1 MKAWS
6 RYVAIGDSFTE
17 GLSDADP
24 EQPGRYR
31 GWADRLA
38 ALLAEQAG
46 EEFGYANLA
55 VRGRML
61 EDVVGPQLEAAL
73 ALGPDL
79 VSVVGGGNDI
89 LRPRADVDA
98 LAEQLEQAV
107 ARIRASGADVLL
119 ATPADPRGAPVIRY
133 TRGRYAIYTAHI
145 GSIARRHGA
154 HVIDQWG
161 MRALQ
166 DWRMWADDRLH
177 MTSEGHRRVA
187 LAAFTALGFA
197 PEDADWAAP
206 LPPPEPVPPA
216 QALRGHL
223 AWGRDHLGPWV
234 LRRLRGRSTGDEL
247 TAKHSGPA
255 RLRNPDAASS

>member
-38 ALLAEQAG
+38 ALLAEQSDG
-46 EEFGYANLA
+46 EFGYANLA
-55 VRGRML
+55 VRGRIL

-98 LAEQLEQAV
+98 LAE
-107 ARIRASGADVLL
+107 
-119 ATPADPRGAPVIRY
+119 
-133 TRGRYAIYTAHI
+133 
-145 GSIARRHGA
+145 
-154 HVIDQWG
+154 
-161 MRALQ
+161 
-166 DWRMWADDRLH
+166 
-177 MTSEGHRRVA
+177 
-187 LAAFTALGFA
+187 
-197 PEDADWAAP
+197 
-206 LPPPEPVPPA
+206 
-216 QALRGHL
+216 
-223 AWGRDHLGPWV
+223 
-234 LRRLRGRSTGDEL
+234 
-247 TAKHSGPA
+247 
-255 RLRNPDAASS
+255 

>member
-17 GLSDADP
+17 GLSDVDP
-24 EQPGRYR
+24 DDPGRYR

-38 ALLAEQAG
+38 ALLAERVEDG
-46 EEFGYANLA
+46 FGYANLA

-61 EDVVGPQLEAAL
+61 DDVVGPQLEAAL
-73 ALGPDL
+73 ALEPDL

-89 LRPRADVDA
+89 LRPRADVDT
-98 LAEQLEQAV
+98 LADRLEQAV
-107 ARIRASGADVLL
+107 SRIRASGADVLL
-119 ATPADPRGAPVIRY
+119 ATPADPRAAPVIRY
-133 TRGRYAIYTAHI
+133 TRGRYATYTAHI
-145 GSIARRHGA
+145 HSIARRHGA

-166 DWRMWADDRLH
+166 DWRMWAEDRLH

-187 LAAFTALGFA
+187 LAAFTSLGFA

-206 LPPPEPVPPA
+206 LPPPDPVPSV
-216 QALRGHL
+216 QALRGHVTW
-223 AWGRDHLGPWV
+223 ARDHLGPWV
-234 LRRLRGRSTGDEL
+234 LRRLRGRSTGDVL
-247 TAKHSGPA
+247 VAKHSSLGP
-255 RLRNPDAASS
+255 LRD